1 MKTKKLFLA
10 TIFLLAF
17 YAKAAVITVSNN
29 PNSPGQYT
37 DLQTAIDA
45 AAPNDILYVHGS
57 ATDYGN
63 VNINK
68 PLTIIGAGAMPN
80 KGLQLPTSISSIN
93 IGYNNAGTVNGSGT
107 SVTGCR
113 ISTFTLGAF
122 TTSTNVTL
130 GIANITLRRN
140 RIFSIFNGSGANYNN
155 FVINNNIIS
164 SISSAVA
171 TFKLS
176 NAIISNNIINSIN
189 GITPSIGGNTLVNN
203 NIIISSLTNN
213 QQCIFSNNIF
223 YFPPQNFATNTS
235 NTYTKNMF
243 FAALTEAGP
252 NLIYT
257 QATFETNQNTFS
269 SNLYNQDPLF
279 INANTSVSGLQGY
292 DYAIPVAGP
301 FINYNLAATSP
312 GKKYGTDGT
321 DAGIHGGATPY
332 VQEVLTDSRF
342 RYFPMPAIP
351 QMMEMSILN
360 SAIPQNGTLNVNFT
374 ARKND

>member
-10 TIFLLAF
+10 TMFLLTF

-57 ATDYGN
+57 ATSYGN

-80 KGLQLPTSISSIN
+80 KGLQLRTTIAGIT
-93 IGYNNAGTVNGSGT
+93 IAYNTAGTVNGSGT
-107 SVTGCR
+107 SVMGCD
-113 ISTFTLGAF
+113 ISSFVLGSFSSTAGVTF
-122 TTSTNVTL
+122 

-140 RIFSIFNGSGANYNN
+140 RIAALNTNNPNANYNN
-155 FVINNNIIS
+155 FTIINNIVGNLGNGNI
-164 SISSAVA
+164 
-171 TFKLS
+171 FKLS
-176 NAIISNNIINSIN
+176 NAIISNNVINAMYAIR
-189 GITPSIGGNTLVNN
+189 PSTGGNTLVTN
-203 NIIISSLTNN
+203 NIILNLITNN

-223 YFPPQNFATNTS
+223 YISPASITTNIF
-235 NTYTKNMF
+235 NTFTKNMF
-243 FAALTEAGP
+243 FAVLTGPGP
-252 NLIYT
+252 NLAYT
-257 QATFETNQNTFS
+257 QATFETTQNSFS
-269 SNLYNQDPLF
+269 GNLYNQDPLF
-279 INANTSVSGLQGY
+279 TNANTAGVQLQSY
-292 DYAIPVAGP
+292 DYTSPTVGP

-312 GKKYGTDGT
+312 GKNYGTDGT
-321 DAGIHGGATPY
+321 DVGIHGGATPY
-332 VQEVLTDSRF
+332 VQGVLTDSRF

-351 QMMEMSILN
+351 QMLEMSILN